1 MVCLAPWTGGVS
13 VKKPAPIDDMLERQ
27 RRLRRKNIA
36 VMLVLVSLVILFFAI
51 TILRMGGS

>member
-1 MVCLAPWTGGVS
+1 M
-13 VKKPAPIDDMLERQ
+13 KNPIPMNEMPPVNEVLERQ

-36 VMLVLVSLVILFFAI
+36 VMMVLVGLVALFFLI

>member
-1 MVCLAPWTGGVS
+1 M
-13 VKKPAPIDDMLERQ
+13 KKPAPIDEMLERQ

-36 VMLVLVSLVILFFAI
+36 VMLVLVGLVVLFFAI

>member
-1 MVCLAPWTGGVS
+1 M
-13 VKKPAPIDDMLERQ
+13 KNPAPIDEMLERR

-36 VMLVLVSLVILFFAI
+36 VMLVLVGLVVLFFAI

>member
-1 MVCLAPWTGGVS
+1 M
-13 VKKPAPIDDMLERQ
+13 KPAPIPTPINDMLERQ

-36 VMLVLVSLVILFFAI
+36 VMLVLVGLVVLFFLI

>member
-1 MVCLAPWTGGVS
+1 MI
-13 VKKPAPIDDMLERQ
+13 KPVPTHEILERQ

-36 VMLVLVSLVILFFAI
+36 VMLVLLGLVALFFLI

>member
-1 MVCLAPWTGGVS
+1 MT
-13 VKKPAPIDDMLERQ
+13 KPAPVNAMIERQ

-36 VMLVLVSLVILFFAI
+36 VMLVLVGLVALFFLI

>member
-1 MVCLAPWTGGVS
+1 M
-13 VKKPAPIDDMLERQ
+13 KKPAPINEVFEHQ

-36 VMLVLVSLVILFFAI
+36 VMLVLVGLVVLFFLI